1 MHQPTPPRLAVSV
14 QTIRN
19 PLTRA
24 AYGLRTGAAHLLVL
38 QSGAAQLRSEGD
50 LAATEAPRLAW
61 WPDGGGSE
69 CVVEPGSRGSL
80 ISIPEILLL
89 HGIPATPLGDHMRR
103 TLAQRLSLVLS
114 PDLRIAPLLD
124 NLAQERASAL
134 PGGEVAETHI
144 LGLLLIQLWRAAR
157 ADLLDHGHSPQ
168 GLAERF
174 VQLASRHRLEHRTV
188 ADYARLLGVT
198 RDRLGSAVRRA
209 TGLSP
214 QGYLHR
220 DLMREACELLANTG
234 MQVGQVAFRLGFSDP
249 AYFTRFFARQT
260 GLSPARYRRRA
271 QDRRAAGDRSYAAWP

>member
-61 WPDGGGSE
+61 WPDGGGRE
-69 CVVEPGSRGSL
+69 CVVEPGSRGTL
-80 ISIPEILLL
+80 VSIPEILLL

-103 TLAQRLSLVLS
+103 TLAQRLSLALS

-188 ADYARLLGVT
+188 ADAGRSGRL
-198 RDRLGSAVRRA
+198 
-209 TGLSP
+209 
-214 QGYLHR
+214 
-220 DLMREACELLANTG
+220 
-234 MQVGQVAFRLGFSDP
+234 
-249 AYFTRFFARQT
+249 
-260 GLSPARYRRRA
+260 PARVFRPGLFHPLLRAPDRAQPRPLPPPRAGPPRRRRPLLRRLAVAIASPHGTPLNPAIELFA
-271 QDRRAAGDRSYAAWP
+271 QQAFHSTLDCGNTCRKWGGQHDRI